1 MKSVM
6 RTAVLILLGL
16 SALILGKCPEKV
28 KEISFKEMDYNYPE
42 STFSYEGHE
51 VTYIDVGTGKPVVF
65 LHGQASDITNF
76 ETVYP
81 VIGEKYRVLALDYP
95 GFGKSEKH
103 EIKYSEQFLIGVI
116 DELYRETGIEQATIV
131 GHSYGGCVAMI
142 YGLARPDNVDAMVLI
157 SPAGI
162 QVFPDQVKQS
172 LRASFTVETILNT
185 TVEQAIDNY
194 QRLGAEWTP
203 ELERYALR
211 RAGLLANGEDYKG
224 YAHAMVQAME
234 IMLRTTVRKRI
245 GETKISTL
253 IIWGRQ
259 DALVPHFISAEA
271 VKYIPHAKLETLE
284 NCGHFPMFECVDKF
298 NQILIDF
305 LGEKI

>member
-6 RTAVLILLGL
+6 RTRVLILLGL

-42 STFSYEGHE
+42 STFSYEGHK

-81 VIGEKYRVLALDYP
+81 MIGEKYRVLALDYP

-103 EIKYSEQFLIGVI
+103 EIEFSEQFLIELI
-116 DELYRETGIEQATIV
+116 DELYREAGIEQATIV

-142 YGLARPDNVDAMVLI
+142 YGLARPENVESMVLI

-162 QVFPDQVKQS
+162 QVFSEQFKQS
-172 LRASFTVETILNT
+172 FRASFTVDAILNT
-185 TVEQAIDNY
+185 TVEQAINNY
-194 QRLGAEWTP
+194 RKMSAEWTP
-203 ELERYALR
+203 ELERYANR

-234 IMLRTTVRKRI
+234 IMLKTTVRERI
-245 GETKISTL
+245 GNTKIPTL
-253 IIWGRQ
+253 IIWGRR
-259 DALVPHFISAEA
+259 DALVPHFISADA

-284 NCGHFPMFECVDKF
+284 DCGHFPMFECVDQF
-298 NQILIDF
+298 NQILINY
-305 LGEKI
+305 LEEKI